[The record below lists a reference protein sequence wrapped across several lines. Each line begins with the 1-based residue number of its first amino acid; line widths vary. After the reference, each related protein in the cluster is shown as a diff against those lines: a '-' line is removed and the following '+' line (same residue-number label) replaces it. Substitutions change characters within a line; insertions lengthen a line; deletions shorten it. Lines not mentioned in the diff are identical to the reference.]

1 MSKTRDK
8 SKSLWAVFPSND
20 PNYKK
25 WNESYP
31 TSDRSKRV
39 SEKLK
44 TTVCDVFNNV
54 LLLDEMFV
62 DLTKR
67 DKVRFSYKILTWLGK
82 RDLKVKVRLPEKPNI
97 YYVEN
102 DWYKTGDY
110 YVDPVE
116 IWRSDHGQ
124 NVLHSW
130 KGTCSVQK
138 PVIDNDDILKS
149 IREQHGHGTG
159 EDWESDDTK
168 YGVDLDSEYQDSGKT
183 YQQLFDIMESSM
195 KTKDDTK
202 KE

>member
-44 TTVCDVFNNV
+44 TTVWDVFNNV

-138 PVIDNDDILKS
+138 PVIDNDDILNS
-149 IREQHGHGTG
+149 IKHQY
-159 EDWESDDTK
+159 EDTPEDLSEKLDRQFHYELSKMGYTMDELDLLIDEHLKKNKNDDK
-168 YGVDLDSEYQDSGKT
+168 
-183 YQQLFDIMESSM
+183 
-195 KTKDDTK
+195 
-202 KE
+202 